1 MPAKKIKLA
10 QPQQFMAQDRVI
22 IESAYAG
29 DIIGLHDPGIFN
41 IGDTLSEK
49 GNELSFDTI
58 PSFAPEFFTKIST
71 INAMKRKQFLKG
83 LQQLAEEGTIQVYRR
98 PFAGSEELIVGVVGV
113 LQFEV
118 LEYRLTHEYGV
129 EVKSVRQPYRY
140 IRWLDSDFDMEK
152 LSLTMDSVVAM
163 DKDDQHVIMFQ
174 NEWSVRMIQERN
186 EGLELRETSISTPHV

>member
-1 MPAKKIKLA
+1 
-10 QPQQFMAQDRVI
+10 MAQDRVI